1 MCVGESAKANP
12 QGCRSGP
19 IKSQRLSPQK
29 PPLLLLED
37 QNSTHRCQVPSG
49 WTGPSHWLVV
59 MGPPYRQPALAD
71 GAAANSPP
79 ASSAAPRM
87 ATKATIHAIFVA
99 VLWVWVMLFAE
110 VFMALIVHPAMVVAL
125 AVMSLSG
132 YNCALYP
139 TETLAGTRSSQP
151 ASE

>member
-19 IKSQRLSPQK
+19 IKSHRLSPQK
-29 PPLLLLED
+29 PPLLPLLED

-49 WTGPSHWLVV
+49 WTGPSHWLLVK
-59 MGPPYRQPALAD
+59 GPPYRQPALAD

-87 ATKATIHAIFVA
+87 ATTATSHAIFVA
-99 VLWVWVMLFAE
+99 VLCAWVMLFAE
-110 VFMALIVHPAMVVAL
+110 VFMELIVHPAMAVAL
-125 AVMSLSG
+125 AVMSWWG
-132 YNCALYP
+132 YKRALYP
-139 TETLAGTRSSQP
+139 SETLVGTRSP
-151 ASE
+151 